1 MVGLKM
7 TKSQALPEILLDSD
21 GEEFSEIL
29 EKFSIRQRL
38 RPGPQGE
45 DVLLGVDQDLK
56 DAALILKLVEN
67 GQLETFLP
75 ARDKSKDRLYLSG
88 KNRISI
94 DEENDLALRVQKYN
108 DLDARNCLVMSNI
121 GLVHLVANQL
131 CRPPVRYEDLVQ
143 EGTMG
148 LLRATETFEPGR
160 GVRFSTYSVYWI
172 RAKIQRHLQRID
184 RDDVPIISGADMFE
198 DDFGKRR
205 RPRARK
211 ISIEHSQEDESVRN
225 LNEIIPSDIQ
235 DPEKVALEVERDR
248 VINEVLNGLVDELG
262 DERLKTVIELR
273 LLTDEPQTLSYVGE
287 KLNLSR
293 EGARL
298 LEAKLLKFAKQR
310 LKKWR
315 KTI

>member
-1 MVGLKM
+1 M
-7 TKSQALPEILLDSD
+7 TKSEALPEILLDD
-21 GEEFSEIL
+21 ETEELSEIL

-67 GQLETFLP
+67 GQLDTILP
-75 ARDKSKDRLYLSG
+75 TRDRSKDRLYLSG

-94 DEENDLALRVQKYN
+94 DEENELALRVQKYN
-108 DLDARNCLVMSNI
+108 DIDARNCLVMSNI
-121 GLVHLVANQL
+121 GLVHLVANQF

-184 RDDVPIISGADMFE
+184 RDDVPIITGADMFE
-198 DDFGKRR
+198 DDLGKRR

-211 ISIEHSQEDESVRN
+211 ISIEHSQEDDSLRN
-225 LNEIIPSDIQ
+225 LSEIIPSDTK
-235 DPEKVALEVERDR
+235 DPEKVALGVERDR
-248 VINEVLNGLVDELG
+248 VISEVLNGLVDELG

-298 LEAKLLKFAKQR
+298 LEAKLLKLAKQR

>member
-1 MVGLKM
+1 M
-7 TKSQALPEILLDSD
+7 TKSEALPEILLDD
-21 GEEFSEIL
+21 ETEELSEIL

-67 GQLETFLP
+67 GQLDTILTN
-75 ARDKSKDRLYLSG
+75 RDRSKDRLYLSG

-94 DEENDLALRVQKYN
+94 DEENELALRVQKYN
-108 DLDARNCLVMSNI
+108 DIDARNCLVMSNI
-121 GLVHLVANQL
+121 GLVHLVANQF

-184 RDDVPIISGADMFE
+184 RDDVPIITGADMFE
-198 DDFGKRR
+198 DDLGKRR

-211 ISIEHSQEDESVRN
+211 ISIEHSQEDDSLRN
-225 LNEIIPSDIQ
+225 LSEIIPSDTK
-235 DPEKVALEVERDR
+235 DPEKVALGVERDR
-248 VINEVLNGLVDELG
+248 VISEVLNGLVDELG

-298 LEAKLLKFAKQR
+298 LEAKLLKLAKQR

>member
-1 MVGLKM
+1 M
-7 TKSQALPEILLDSD
+7 TKSQALPEILLDD
-21 GEEFSEIL
+21 ETEELSEIL

-67 GQLETFLP
+67 GQLDTILP
-75 ARDKSKDRLYLSG
+75 TRDRSKDRLYLSG

-94 DEENDLALRVQKYN
+94 DEENELALRVQKYN
-108 DLDARNCLVMSNI
+108 DIDARNCLVMSNI
-121 GLVHLVANQL
+121 GLVHLVANQF

-184 RDDVPIISGADMFE
+184 RDDVPIITGADMFE
-198 DDFGKRR
+198 DDLGKRR

-211 ISIEHSQEDESVRN
+211 ISIEHSQEDDSLRN
-225 LNEIIPSDIQ
+225 LSEIIPSDTK
-235 DPEKVALEVERDR
+235 DPEKVALGVERDR
-248 VINEVLNGLVDELG
+248 VISEVLNGLVDELG

-298 LEAKLLKFAKQR
+298 LEAKLLKLAKQR

>member
-1 MVGLKM
+1 M
-7 TKSQALPEILLDSD
+7 TKSQALPEILLDD
-21 GEEFSEIL
+21 ETEELSEIL

-67 GQLETFLP
+67 GQLDTILP
-75 ARDKSKDRLYLSG
+75 TRDRSKDRLYLSG

-94 DEENDLALRVQKYN
+94 DEENELALRVQKYN
-108 DLDARNCLVMSNI
+108 DIDARNCLVMSNI
-121 GLVHLVANQL
+121 GLVHLVANQF

-184 RDDVPIISGADMFE
+184 RDDVPIITGADMFE
-198 DDFGKRR
+198 DDLGKRR

-211 ISIEHSQEDESVRN
+211 ISIEHSQEDDSLRN
-225 LNEIIPSDIQ
+225 LSEIIPSDTK
-235 DPEKVALEVERDR
+235 DPEKVALGVERDR

-298 LEAKLLKFAKQR
+298 LEAKLLKLAKQR